1 MSEQIFSEELLAE
14 HNNLRQKIGNVNP
27 LELDAD
33 LSQKA
38 LRHAEYLAQNKLKL
52 ENSDDETLGE
62 NLYYFE
68 SDDGL
73 YDARHILDYWIQ
85 KSKIDLNNLT
95 MPAKTS
101 HFTQIVWKSSEKLG
115 VGVSQ
120 STNGGIYV
128 VAFYFPRGNVINYLD
143 DNVLVNHRSES
154 GNGDHEH
161 SDSSESKH
169 NQIKK
174 EKRPADKVNQILE
187 KIVKKADKEKTG
199 KISLTK
205 AKKVFQL
212 INEKFGTNYT
222 NMDAKVFFEK
232 FENLDEQG
240 KVNHKEFRKSLAN
253 LNLKLNH

>member
-1 MSEQIFSEELLAE
+1 MSEHIFAEELLAE
-14 HNNLRQKIGNVNP
+14 HNNLRQRMDNVNP

-33 LSQKA
+33 LSQRA
-38 LRHAEYLAQNKLKL
+38 LKHAENLAKNNSKLQ
-52 ENSDDETLGE
+52 NSDDETLGE

-73 YDARHILDYWIQ
+73 YDAKHIFDYWIQ

-95 MPAKTS
+95 MPTKTS
-101 HFTQIVWKSSEKLG
+101 HFTQIVWKSSQKMG

-120 STNGGIYV
+120 STKGGIYV

-143 DNVLVNHRSES
+143 DNVLINHRTES
-154 GNGDHEH
+154 VNSDHEH
-161 SDSSESKH
+161 SDCSESKH
-169 NQIKK
+169 NQTKK

-187 KIVKKADKEKTG
+187 KIVKKADKERTG

-222 NMDAKVFFEK
+222 NMDAKIFFEK
-232 FENLDEQG
+232 FESLDEQG
-240 KVNHKEFRKSLAN
+240 KVNHKEFRKALAN
-253 LNLKLNH
+253 LDLKFHH